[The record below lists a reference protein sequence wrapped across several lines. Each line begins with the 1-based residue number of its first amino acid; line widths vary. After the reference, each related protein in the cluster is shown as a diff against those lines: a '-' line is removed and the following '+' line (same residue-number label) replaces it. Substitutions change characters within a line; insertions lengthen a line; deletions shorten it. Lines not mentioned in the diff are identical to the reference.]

1 METNQNPFQ
10 FGYVAATN
18 LVPRQEALNNW
29 AKLVGHDKALM
40 DDCVQVVK
48 GWDAGRDATF

>member
-1 METNQNPFQ
+1 METKTNPFQ
-10 FGYVAATN
+10 FGFVAATN

-40 DDCVQVVK
+40 DDCVQVVN